1 MSSSPNSSRYER
13 VTGERGEGGEGQ
25 REVVRYVEVWREGGG
40 KGGGGREG
48 GGGGVRVEERVR
60 EEGELERVRGQ
71 LAMAQRENDE
81 LSQKYISVSERV
93 SSAWLYTL
101 PECYYIVAVFQVS
114 EYSHYQCIS

>member
-1 MSSSPNSSRYER
+1 MNVLKEVFCYLCTVQECMSSSPNSSRYER
-13 VTGERGEGGEGQ
+13 VTAERGEGGEGQ

-93 SSAWLYTL
+93 SERVSSAW
-101 PECYYIVAVFQVS
+101 P
-114 EYSHYQCIS
+114 